1 MSDTFDPSR
10 NIGGDY
16 AGQGGN
22 YTNAFGGPTESGS
35 GVGGAIGG
43 AGLDGGGGSGITGP
57 MMAGNVAL
65 GTSSGT
71 STSTSTPAGTFG
83 GTPKIATSSPD
94 GIGGAP
100 ASAAAPKSFEP
111 SANPSGV
118 GATPASNPL
127 NSGALPYAPGGSGG
141 GGGGAISGPAP
152 GVMSGDGSH
161 PIASMGAGLDGGG
174 GHGTGMGGIMAF
186 AEGGAVPEGD
196 GTDGDGDDDTSQD
209 DGAMGQDPLTAMLSK
224 AMDSVDAAFQYGRK
238 KNGIGGQQQAGAMPT
253 KPGQQSETPNSQPK
267 PAPGTLSQNEG
278 DGGDGDQAS
287 AQGAI
292 PDDGQDDD
300 TEEA

>member
-35 GVGGAIGG
+35 GIGGAIGG

-57 MMAGNVAL
+57 MMSGNVAL

-71 STSTSTPAGTFG
+71 STTTPAQ
-83 GTPKIATSSPD
+83 TPKIATSSPD

-100 ASAAAPKSFEP
+100 ASSPKNFEP

-118 GATPASNPL
+118 GGTPASNPL
-127 NSGALPYAPGGSGG
+127 DSGALPYAPGGSGG
-141 GGGGAISGPAP
+141 GGGSALAMPVGGAAGPSG
-152 GVMSGDGSH
+152 G
-161 PIASMGAGLDGGG
+161 GAKVGLDGGG
-174 GHGTGMGGIMAF
+174 TSASGMGQFF
-186 AEGGAVPEGD
+186 AEGGAVPDPNDD
-196 GTDGDGDDDTSQD
+196 GTDDGDGDDDDTSQD

-267 PAPGTLSQNEG
+267 PAPGTLSQNES
-278 DGGDGDQAS
+278 DSGDGDQAS